1 MKDFLIISLL
11 VLAGGILLLSIIIMF
26 ISKKINIIKPRIV
39 YIILVL
45 FPIVVLVIPT
55 LLVSPIKIHIV
66 ENFSLSI
73 LRCIYSLELLSILAI
88 ILIIV
93 NMFPGSSFDN
103 KKNIDYNFKKIA
115 SGVRLLQYS
124 IFANI
129 LYIIPTLI
137 FIIYA
142 INFIYNRPQYAG
154 ETVTGNIYFILG
166 WGTILMPS
174 LAQVYAIAG
183 SSIISI
189 MTLAIIFFITSING
203 TIRITSVAVQNKKM
217 RTLYM
222 ISMGLP
228 VINIVSMLFLCYSAK
243 IKLNT

>member
-11 VLAGGILLLSIIIMF
+11 VLAGGIILLSIIIMF

-45 FPIVVLVIPT
+45 FPIVVLVIPN
-55 LLVSPIKIHIV
+55 LLVSPITPYIV
-66 ENFSLSI
+66 ENLSLSI
-73 LRCIYSLELLSILAI
+73 LRCIYALELLSILAI
-88 ILIIV
+88 ILLIV
-93 NMFPGSSFDN
+93 NMFPGSSFDD
-103 KKNIDYNFKKIA
+103 KKNIDYDLKKIA

-129 LYIIPTLI
+129 FYMIPALILIIN
-137 FIIYA
+137 A
-142 INFIYNRPQYAG
+142 INLIYTPQQYG
-154 ETVTGNIYFILG
+154 SQTVIENLCSILI

-174 LAQVYAIAG
+174 LTQVYAIAG
-183 SSIISI
+183 SYIISMI
-189 MTLAIIFFITSING
+189 TLAIIFFITSING

-222 ISMGLP
+222 ISMGFP

-243 IKLNT
+243 NKLNT